1 MSREFWNS
9 ARKESSGM
17 EILSLYPA
25 NQVACASVESKSENS
40 PAALLAVVAINSPK
54 AAQAWNHVFLSNIL
68 RYPKEQYFV

>member
-1 MSREFWNS
+1 
-9 ARKESSGM
+9 M

-54 AAQAWNHVFLSNIL
+54 AAQA
-68 RYPKEQYFV
+68 